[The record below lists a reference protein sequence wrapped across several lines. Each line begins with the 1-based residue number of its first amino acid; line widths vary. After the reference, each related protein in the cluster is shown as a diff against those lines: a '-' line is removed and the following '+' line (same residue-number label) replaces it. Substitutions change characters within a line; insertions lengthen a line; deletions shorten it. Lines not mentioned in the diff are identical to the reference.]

1 MPKILE
7 KITLAPKIHQLRF
20 CVPELVKKALP
31 GQFVI
36 LRANEYGE
44 RIPMSIAQMDK
55 KKGILTIVVLEVGK
69 STALLGSLKTGDE
82 ISDRV
87 LVTTDDGSYGI
98 KGFVTDALKELL
110 KNEKIDLVMAVGPVL
125 MMKAVSQMTK
135 AYNLK
140 TWVSLNPI
148 MIDGTGMCG
157 GCRVL
162 IDGKNKFACVDGPDF
177 EASLVD
183 FDTLI
188 QRQKCYLHKEK
199 TAYARSN
206 QR

>member
-36 LRANEYGE
+36 LRVNEYGE

-82 ISDRV
+82 ISDLLGPLGNPTEMKLLGTVVCVGGGIYFNRRV
-87 LVTTDDGSYGI
+87 
-98 KGFVTDALKELL
+98 
-110 KNEKIDLVMAVGPVL
+110 
-125 MMKAVSQMTK
+125 
-135 AYNLK
+135 
-140 TWVSLNPI
+140 
-148 MIDGTGMCG
+148 
-157 GCRVL
+157 
-162 IDGKNKFACVDGPDF
+162 
-177 EASLVD
+177 
-183 FDTLI
+183 
-188 QRQKCYLHKEK
+188 
-199 TAYARSN
+199 
-206 QR
+206 